1 MLGVAESRRSIGMI
15 RSDLGGLEKEIRNLA
30 GTAAGLGTSLTKL
43 GASLVGFGRTLSIAV
58 TLPIVALGGS
68 MVKAGIQFEDAFAGV
83 VKTVDGVAV
92 GFREAFH
99 YVPQLQAQYFQFLDT
114 VRGTAAWADVI
125 KDPVHAFILT
135 LDEAERAMVY
145 ATPQFGQ
152 LTEAGAGLRQ
162 AFRELALEIPIPV
175 NEIARVGE
183 VAGQLGVPLGIG
195 GQNLVQFTRIMA
207 ELGVATELSSD
218 DAAFAIARFGN
229 ILGVTGE
236 DLGDFASHMGNSI
249 VALGNASAATEPE
262 IAALALRIGAAG
274 RLGNLAA
281 PEILGLATTLADMG
295 IKAERGGTAVS
306 RVIEEMIMAIG
317 EGGEGL
323 EQFARIAGLSTTDF
337 SNAFKKDAIGT
348 VKLFMK
354 QLAEVQ
360 ETGAPGLKQ
369 ALIDMGLS
377 GIRVKEVIALLG
389 LNMEQLDDN
398 IALATQAWEE
408 EIALQEEVQKRYKTT
423 ASQIQLMKN
432 AFVDIGITIFDLYKD
447 KLDRLIQGIR
457 NFARE
462 FSDLPTNVQRAMVTF
477 GLLAAA
483 IGPVTILLGLF
494 LQNLGLVITALSAL
508 PRFLL
513 QVAAALLLNLAP
525 ALAIVGT
532 GAFLLYSIYESNFL
546 GIKDLVND
554 LAKSFTWFYD
564 TIIKPNLD
572 SIGRAI
578 KAGDWS
584 AVVATIQG
592 MFSSFGVWLD
602 IAFTPKLK
610 KWADDVGKTIHDK
623 IKAWTENIPATVSNI
638 AEKLGESVK
647 KIGSSIANAVLSEED
662 QRTIDEFYDTIV
674 GNFDRLRKWLDN
686 NDGNLQTGLKKA
698 WEGIKAFISNLSLID
713 VDAIADILA
722 KAFGAAWIVGGVIML
737 AAGTILERV
746 GPSISKILA
755 DVISSID
762 AFLKH
767 DIKLLAGNISNLAD
781 SLLELGANLLGIG
794 LSEETRAK
802 IRDTIDVYLIQKMR
816 ELKTWYDENKQG
828 IIDSI
833 GLVWDSIRGFVK
845 EFIAAVDWKQ
855 FARATENLLDAG
867 LKLGLVLL
875 LVGRFAG
882 EKLLAALPGTGKILG
897 EFFNAL
903 SATVETFT
911 ATNWEEFSQG
921 LEDIGTSWKGFA
933 EALSDNSVLS
943 GILALIVIA
952 KFIGAIKGLGA
963 ALGLT
968 ALANFFRVFAVTT
981 IGPTISAAA
990 AALWE
995 LSAPLLAISVLG
1007 LPLWGVLLVLALIA
1021 FAILAIHNN
1030 WLGMGDAWNSAKVKL
1045 DEAIIGIK
1053 ESIDGLG
1060 IYISDWT
1067 LFKLPESFNGLDS
1080 ELRINFKHPF
1090 VRNNL
1095 DIEQGFEDLGQAF
1108 KDFVAG
1114 IPGFFEGLEIALGT
1128 SLVGP
1133 FERAGTAIVNA
1144 LQPVVDR
1151 INWIL
1156 EKLGVIGTAEINA
1169 PTPQQGSAATYA
1181 GQQFQQQQG
1190 SPWEQFKDL
1199 LGFAQGGVFKG
1210 WGWVGENGPE
1220 LMYSGLPS
1228 MVLPNGI
1235 SQLIASESQ
1244 LTNRIGQMIDRDYR
1258 GSGPN
1263 YAYYQPTFNGSPT
1276 IETRKANNDMYHQWL
1291 YSTGK
1296 A

>member
-68 MVKAGIQFEDAFAGV
+68 MVRAGIQFEEAFAGV
-83 VKTVDGVAV
+83 AKTVDGVAYGV
-92 GFREAFH
+92 RQVISNDPAI
-99 YVPQLQAQYFQFLDT
+99 QAMYLHWQSGLLG
-114 VRGTAAWADVI
+114 VGTASNAIWSADETMRQ
-125 KDPVHAFILT
+125 FILS
-135 LDEAERAMVY
+135 LSEADRQLIYSSELFGKL
-145 ATPQFGQ
+145 TPIG
-152 LTEAGAGLRQ
+152 EELRQ
-162 AFRELALEIPIPV
+162 SFRDLALEIPISA
-175 NEIARVGE
+175 NELAQVGE
-183 VAGQLGVPLGIG
+183 LAGALGIPID
-195 GQNLVQFTRIMA
+195 QIVEFTRAMA
-207 ELGVATELSSD
+207 YMGVATDLS
-218 DAAFAIARFGN
+218 AAEATDAIAHIANVMGIADN
-229 ILGVTGE
+229 EIGDYAWHIGSAMV
-236 DLGDFASHMGNSI
+236 DLGNK
-249 VALGNASAATEPE
+249 SAATESE
-262 IAALALRIGAAG
+262 ISNITLRIAAAG
-274 RLGNLAA
+274 RMAGLTT
-281 PEILGLATTLADMG
+281 PEILGFSTALAEMG
-295 IKAERGGTAVS
+295 IKPERGGTAIS

-317 EGGEGL
+317 DGGEALNGFAQISGL
-323 EQFARIAGLSTTDF
+323 TVAE
-337 SNAFKKDAIGT
+337 FKKSWDRDATGT
-348 VKLFMK
+348 VIAFLEKA
-354 QLAEVQ
+354 AEAQ
-360 ETGAPGLKQ
+360 ERGIPGLKQ
-369 ALIDMGLS
+369 QLIDMGLS
-377 GIRVKEVIALLG
+377 GIRVREVMALLG
-389 LNMEQLDDN
+389 FNLESLTDD
-398 IALATQAWEE
+398 IDIATQAWEE
-408 EIALQEEVQKRYKTT
+408 NIALQEEAEKRFKTT
-423 ASQIQLMKN
+423 AAQIQLMKN
-432 AFVDIGITIFDLYKD
+432 AFADIGITIFDLYKD
-447 KLDRLIQGIR
+447 KLDNLIQGIR

-462 FSDLPTNVQRAMVTF
+462 FQDLPTNVQRAMVTF

-513 QVAAALLLNLAP
+513 QVGAALLLNLAP

-584 AVVATIQG
+584 AVVASIQG

-638 AEKLGESVK
+638 AEKLGESIK
-647 KIGSSIANAVLSEED
+647 KIGSSVANAVLSEED

-674 GNFDRLRKWLDN
+674 SNFDRLRKWLDN
-686 NDGNLQTGLKKA
+686 NDGNLQTGLRKA
-698 WEGIKAFISNLSLID
+698 WEGIKTFISNLSLID

-767 DIKLLAGNISNLAD
+767 DIKLVAGNISNLAD

-855 FARATENLLDAG
+855 FAQATENLLDAG

-897 EFFNAL
+897 EFFNVL
-903 SATVETFT
+903 SATIETFT
-911 ATNWEEFSQG
+911 ASNWEEFSQG

-933 EALSDNSVLS
+933 EALADNSVLS

-952 KFIGAIKGLGA
+952 KFVGAIKGLGA

-968 ALANFFRVFAVTT
+968 ALANFFRVFAVTA
-981 IGPTISAAA
+981 IAPTISAAA
-990 AALWE
+990 TALWE

-1060 IYISDWT
+1060 IHISDWT

-1090 VRNNL
+1090 VRSNL

-1114 IPGFFEGLEIALGT
+1114 IPGWFEGLADKLWYNFTYPFIWAFNGIIDAANLVIGAINEILRLLG
-1128 SLVGP
+1128 LVGGADLTVGETNRMVMGQP
-1133 FERAGTAIVNA
+1133 GQTAAAKAVGTTDYWSKSKAKERA
-1144 LQPVVDR
+1144 
-1151 INWIL
+1151 
-1156 EKLGVIGTAEINA
+1156 
-1169 PTPQQGSAATYA
+1169 S
-1181 GQQFQQQQG
+1181 
-1190 SPWEQFKDL
+1190 
-1199 LGFAQGGVFKG
+1199 GGMFKG
-1210 WGWVGENGPE
+1210 WSWVGERGPE
-1220 LMYSGLPS
+1220 LMYSGMPS
-1228 MVLPNGI
+1228 MVLPSGI
-1235 SQLIASESQ
+1235 SRLISMESQ
-1244 LTNRIGQMIDRDYR
+1244 LTNRIGQLIDRDYR

-1263 YAYYQPTFNGSPT
+1263 YAYYQPTFHGTPS
-1276 IETRKANNDMYHQWL
+1276 IEARKANNDMYHQWL